1 MSKAPQ
7 ISSLPLTHKYKKK
20 KVISSRWKP
29 HMVEG
34 LVTCKVHDRV
44 PGLKYP
50 PAYPAFL
57 LLTSPPD
64 LPRPPHTF
72 VLNRHLR
79 AVSVSAGCKCRHSM
93 RVSAGVAF
101 SPRAGTSFKLTG
113 CWQTHCLVDENL
125 RSPFPPLLTAR
136 DRSQLLESP
145 YSSCPHGSMGSSHM
159 DVYFLPSWRESLCL
173 PLLQLVEKTVCFQR
187 A

>member
-1 MSKAPQ
+1 MTGYQ
-7 ISSLPLTHKYKKK
+7 VSSTLQPT
-20 KVISSRWKP
+20 
-29 HMVEG
+29 
-34 LVTCKVHDRV
+34 
-44 PGLKYP
+44 
-50 PAYPAFL
+50 L
-57 LLTSPPD
+57 LSFSAHHHPTYRLSPPHVCFKRA
-64 LPRPPHTF
+64 PTCC
-72 VLNRHLR
+72 LR
-79 AVSVSAGCKCRHSM
+79 FRRLQVQAQHEGISRG
-93 RVSAGVAF
+93 F

-113 CWQTHCLVDENL
+113 CWQTHCLEDENL
-125 RSPFPPLLTAR
+125 RFPFPPLLTAR

>member
-1 MSKAPQ
+1 MTGYQ
-7 ISSLPLTHKYKKK
+7 VSSTLQPT
-20 KVISSRWKP
+20 
-29 HMVEG
+29 
-34 LVTCKVHDRV
+34 
-44 PGLKYP
+44 
-50 PAYPAFL
+50 L
-57 LLTSPPD
+57 LSFSAHHHPTYRLSPPHVCFK
-64 LPRPPHTF
+64 PAPTCC
-72 VLNRHLR
+72 LR
-79 AVSVSAGCKCRHSM
+79 FRRLQVQAQHEGISRG
-93 RVSAGVAF
+93 F

>member
-1 MSKAPQ
+1 MGWPGTRSQAP
-7 ISSLPLTHKYKKK
+7 SSLPCFPSPHITIWLT
-20 KVISSRWKP
+20 P
-29 HMVEG
+29 
-34 LVTCKVHDRV
+34 C
-44 PGLKYP
+44 
-50 PAYPAFL
+50 
-57 LLTSPPD
+57 
-64 LPRPPHTF
+64 PPHTF
-72 VLNRHLR
+72 VLKRHLS
-79 AVSVSAGCKCRHSM
+79 AISVSAGCKCRHSM
-93 RVSAGVAF
+93 RVSARVAF

-145 YSSCPHGSMGSSHM
+145 YSSRPHGSMGSSHM

-187 A
+187 AWLGPVYRDSLPIWGSTDLGP